1 MANRKHK
8 SRPRGASRPQPAA
21 PQRRTLPPW
30 AWLGIGSVIT
40 AFASFLYQL
49 EPGREEPS
57 AAKRASA
64 PAAQTASEPPA
75 ARYDFYKLLQESQ
88 VNNPPQRQQPPSTP
102 APTPE
107 QLRALDAARAQA
119 LLEGRTPPP
128 LPAAAPAAPAA
139 APLPVTPAPAPSIT
153 TAPPA
158 SPAPS
163 VAAVRPPPVPVSPPP
178 ARPAPPPPAPPPAR
192 PAAPPPAPAAAP
204 ASSNQRFVVQ
214 AGAFSTREQAE
225 STRARLLLIGQDARI
240 ESGQVNGR
248 TWHRVV
254 VGPFGNRQQADS
266 AQRQLGTNGLNGVV
280 QQRR

>member
-1 MANRKHK
+1 MATRKHK
-8 SRPRGASRPQPAA
+8 SRPRGASRSQPAPP
-21 PQRRTLPPW
+21 PQRSLPPW
-30 AWLGIGSVIT
+30 AWLGIGSVVT

-57 AAKRASA
+57 AAQRPSA
-64 PAAQTASEPPA
+64 PAVQSVREPEP
-75 ARYDFYKLLQESQ
+75 ARYDFYQLLQESQ
-88 VNNPPQRQQPPSTP
+88 VNNPPQRQTPPSTP
-102 APTPE
+102 TPTPE
-107 QLRALDAARAQA
+107 QLRALEAARAQA

-128 LPAAAPAAPAA
+128 LPPSISPAPPPLSNPAPAPSVTPAPAVAAVRPAPVVTSPPPRPAPPPPPPSTPPPPPRPVTPPAPAPAPAAPAA
-139 APLPVTPAPAPSIT
+139 AS
-153 TAPPA
+153 
-158 SPAPS
+158 
-163 VAAVRPPPVPVSPPP
+163 
-178 ARPAPPPPAPPPAR
+178 
-192 PAAPPPAPAAAP
+192 
-204 ASSNQRFVVQ
+204 QRFVVQ

-266 AQRQLGTNGLNGVV
+266 AQRQLGANGLSGVV